1 MFGKFHRYNSR
12 NREYIQTS
20 GVEDQLIINSGNNEL
35 SIASKTDIN
44 RKRVDPRSQV
54 TTGLIGWWRIDEG
67 TGAFINDSSGIG
79 SHGLINSTVNWTPGY
94 LGKTAEFVNTVT
106 NYINITPYV
115 SNFNQL
121 SQASFSVAF
130 WFRIT
135 ASAGSQQT
143 FITLYESTTTNK
155 YLIILRRPTSYLGGI
170 YANMISF
177 AFWGNDGHST
187 TAITDNKWHHFAGTY
202 DYNSSAGTGTR
213 KIYIDGNL
221 ESTEN
226 SINPLNFVPN
236 TFKIANFDNGSG
248 GLDGCINDMRIY
260 NRGLTAGEVSTIYN
274 LDSGDISKLTSNIS
288 AINTYTNQA
297 RNTSALIYNQPA
309 FFNNSGIVG
318 PAGDLISPAQPTR
331 ADSLV
336 AWWPLNEGAGSVA
349 YDKSGQNNT
358 LTYAG
363 TGGAV
368 WDNAPPIGPYF
379 SMDNNDQLATRSISS
394 VDDLK
399 ITSAFSVC
407 IWAKSN
413 QATWSN
419 FGVLMNNR
427 INTTTNATFILSP
440 NSGDTTI
447 SFFSSAIND
456 TSYNITSNSI
466 FDITQWTH
474 YCGVYD
480 GNELRLYINGILDPN
495 KLQQQIPL
503 LPVTNPVYLGYDIA
517 GSARYLN
524 GGLADSRIYNTA
536 LTSQEIISIMAE
548 RLQVTPRNINASRIT
563 WWPCNDGYDGRIMDY
578 SGGNRHCTLLN
589 NPVIQYTGPN
599 GNKALKLDSTKSQWA
614 NTVTTYS
621 LTSDLGVTNKFTVS
635 AWLKSAGST
644 WNVDGA
650 GVSNRSASG
659 STYGF
664 IMHPNAGTKTMTFFI
679 NTTAGGSI
687 TSPAVDDIT
696 IWHHY
701 VGVYDGAYLRLYIDG
716 IQVATPVVR
725 TNNVASTSLPI
736 RLGGDYSSGNRYL
749 NGEVSDVQLFNIAL
763 EPEEVSSIYNTTYTD
778 YTETQTSEL
787 VPRIDPEPSPA
798 SSKTLQLQLTGQA
811 FANTTFVTDYSGNQ
825 HHANIPV
832 TSSVTYSAVSV
843 ISGVGPRSLL
853 FNGTTGYLICDGIRN
868 NSWAYKG
875 VLGQTP
881 RSFTCWINPTSL
893 ASTRTILSYGSGTG
907 QSRGLFDIFLDT
919 AGNVNVNLDNSGSS
933 YVIKWDTRLL
943 INTWQHLAFT
953 LDQYGIMKCYKG
965 TTSQQPATS
974 NIATITNGLDT
985 SALQVWLPF
994 DDSFNGSTLV
1004 YDKSGSGNNGTLSSS
1019 AYITPGFGKF
1029 GNNVLQ
1035 LSGSSSAVT
1044 TAYLPTLNSAFSWS
1058 IWVYPTTQAI
1068 EQPIISVTD
1077 NDGFWEASEFV
1088 YEIASDNVLKI
1099 GQNGAFGVGSNTA
1112 GPLIQSN
1119 IWTHLGLTYNGS
1131 GTYNIYVNGALT
1143 TTRANTSVVA
1153 PVGSTLTF
1161 GRYGSGTSPSASNAF
1176 FTGYMADFRAYNTA
1190 LNSNQVANLYYN
1202 NLTDRV
1208 NTAFASSSNL
1218 QIGLGVVS
1226 SPYSASYYS
1235 GYMDDI
1241 RLYEGALLQ
1250 SDIVNIWNGG
1260 SGSNSQVTPITNGP
1274 KLDLELIPLQGA
1286 EYPTTSVGYQA
1297 PALLSSAFGTV
1308 FSNKTITLI
1317 PTSAS
1322 NYTWTTTNTVSWPP
1336 DSITGHTKV
1345 FFGAGQIDDAKF
1357 DLTGSNALVNSFTY
1371 YGTSYTYISACTN
1384 GHFSIGTPSDTNYNP
1399 TYALHYSLRR
1409 ISMFFND
1416 LMVTSTE
1423 SPNGVYYGYKT
1434 ETSANDVCV
1443 VTYYGI
1449 ANLSNT
1455 GSRSN
1460 CQVKLYLNNSTT
1472 PGRIV
1477 MSFGTVQATNAVVG
1491 ISNGTTPT
1499 DGISQGANLAVS
1511 ANTSIINYNANTSII
1526 PDSIFAS
1533 STALY
1538 NFSPTQT
1545 NAYYYGVDS
1554 NATPFYLRSGLVG
1567 WWKLD
1572 EQAGNT
1578 YYDISGTN
1586 QNGTFTGSSSSIQRM
1601 VGPYNTTC
1609 LNLEGND
1616 RYISVYNGS
1625 SFPVTSSNLSI
1636 SAWFNSSNISASR
1649 AILGLNTTGG
1659 LDRLPVFV
1667 TTSGT
1672 IQVLN
1677 GATSITSTTPV
1688 PVGCWNHLCI
1698 TATSADPVSNIR
1710 VYLNSQLYASSTTSN
1725 TFASSDKLFIGSE
1738 LDTATPSD
1746 FYIGQIADV
1755 RLYNRKLSDNDVR
1768 QLYNWSP
1775 GLTTQTATGTYALDL
1790 FGSQTSLTYSRRVE
1804 YTPAPGNSNAVAVAC
1819 WIEPSIIG
1827 THTIASSKSASTR
1840 ANGDWEFQL
1849 VSPGYDVLK
1858 GWWLLNEGT
1867 GTTCYNLASTN
1878 YNGAI
1883 TGSTTWLDAPRG
1895 NKGMTFNGSSIYVTL
1910 DTGTGTGLS
1919 SVLAGNVISTSA
1931 WFYPATVSGTI
1942 ISFTTVAGGLTS
1954 YSIFIDASGYI
1965 SLNAGGSTITTSRLL
1980 TINTWNFIAVTITG
1994 TTYNIYH
2001 NSGEPFAT
2009 GTLSGQLTI
2018 NTTDKCII
2026 GAIIPFSSPFTQ
2038 FSGQI
2043 ADTRMW
2049 NSVLTQPKIHDI
2061 YYGNQYLYGSIT
2073 ISNELYTVYDKTPLE
2088 LNKWYHVGFQYN
2100 AKPAI
2105 LTLFLDGILVQQTQ
2119 LSYIS
2124 AGQPALTSSNIV
2136 IGAINRS
2143 SGTLSQYFQ
2152 GRISDFKQYNTLLS
2166 PAEYTKLAYG
2176 QNQQTFKLDTSIIPS
2191 NNKYTLDSLVDAG
2204 TKYAGSGG
2212 QAGSTYVNV
2221 YGNML
2226 AQQPG
2231 PYGNELLFDGINDYL
2246 DISGAYLT
2254 RAYNRVF
2261 SLGGWVM
2268 PSPGPEFPP
2277 VADTVNMADSRRN
2290 MPGIAYNGYIYVV
2303 GGYSGSAYYNYAGRF
2318 DGTTWIAETARTF
2331 TTAREACAVALYGSL
2346 IYMTGGSNGSAL
2358 ASVVTYNGTTW
2369 TTLATTLPTAVFNH
2383 SSITLGSFLYS
2394 IGGNTGS
2401 ALTSSVNRF
2410 NGTAWSSAPALNI
2423 PRDGASSVLY
2433 NGKIYCIGGR
2443 INTSSNESTATV
2455 EVFDGTSWT
2464 FGPPLTGPRRNFM
2477 CSTDGRY
2484 IYVAGGVYNFYT
2496 DAQNSFTIERF
2507 DGVRWQLLP
2516 YQTNISRLYAP
2527 AVFYSN
2533 RMYMIGGYNQSSSTI
2548 NSVEYMTIP
2557 TDTGTVQSYATSTT
2571 ETIRSAG
2578 HCVYNGQLYIIG
2590 GFTGSASVNTVKRWD
2605 GVSWTI
2611 ESGNIG
2617 TARYSIG
2624 CAVSGGFIY
2633 IVGGFNGT
2641 TYYNTVQRYSIAG
2654 GWVTMA
2660 NYPLSVASVSLVVY
2674 NGKLYGIGGNT
2685 AATTQTSNIYVY
2697 NDSLDIW
2704 TVVTT
2709 MITARTE
2716 TSCMVYNNN
2725 IHICGGVNGSTA
2737 LSTTEIFNGGS
2748 VRAGVALAGT
2758 CRGGF
2763 GITINGFIYIFGG
2776 IYAGT
2781 SSSGTIQRY
2790 DDISWTALSQ
2800 TLLVGR
2806 HYAIGGFVNN
2816 RLYLTGGIRTG
2827 GTTISTTELIQVS
2840 GVIIS
2845 KANATTYTC
2854 YSLSYDYVL
2863 NSYVFEVGIGED
2875 RVYISAPALRYQY
2888 SHVMAVCSGNDGV
2901 ISLYLNGVL
2910 AKSLALADQ
2919 LSFRGLINISSNLP
2933 VLIGKRTGDD
2943 GSLFAGKLT
2952 DIRVY
2957 EMALTAEK
2965 IKAIISAVPAGTVT
2979 IPQDLDNTSETL
2991 AKYPRLANG
3000 LICWLSGED
3009 IPASGTKITDHSGQ
3023 NIRGILQGNTTST
3036 QGRLVGSRSITFD
3049 GTGDF
3054 INIVQPSQINLKQS
3068 ALSVAFWFKFT
3079 NASASATESIFSLRG
3094 AKSAGNSFDIYR
3106 VSGTNQVIAD
3116 FYADTDTTSPQVINN
3131 TSWHHFIVTF
3141 NGGQTTGIR
3150 RTYIDGVL
3158 LSTGTSKAWLAYSTV
3173 PTTCYIGNNSDNN
3186 YFSGQLEDFRIYNR
3200 ELSQS
3205 EIKLLYGTGTQ
3216 PLYNTASIQQSYSTG
3231 TPNQSAQIT
3240 RYVFNNKGQVIN
3252 IPLPTIQRD
3261 NLICHYP
3268 FSKLASRENN
3278 GLDGN
3283 GKIPDENWKS
3293 KPLANYKASSYLSNL
3308 NIAIPYNP
3316 ADINNTQITGSGL
3329 YFDTTANLD
3338 ISSGLVLNN
3347 SRDWSMAFYSQ
3358 VANTSANLSLVSYT
3372 AGTTVNNTAFFVNVG
3387 NNNELV
3393 YRVGA
3398 STDYSTGCYLE
3409 TGVRAHLALTKGTV
3423 YSTSNV
3429 VSLYKDGKL
3438 AYRKQI
3444 TLDYDG
3450 TSIIKLGPAE
3460 GYMDDYRIYSS
3471 ALTPGQV
3478 ATISGGQDISGPAH
3492 HWTFDPALINPGTTP
3507 AYGSN
3512 IVIDMGSAGIS
3523 LALSNVTLQNRFT
3536 STDINSANIAVGP
3549 GCASFNGTTS
3559 FAQAQSPGILRDNP
3573 RSILFWM
3580 RLASNASPAS
3590 AQRLLDY
3597 GDASQAGGQFAISRA
3612 TSSKI
3617 AVNTGS
3623 SGQTVLSSQVIN
3635 DTAWHHVGVIVLP
3648 PGNNTIGNIGTTQ
3661 NIRIYVD
3668 GINTTD
3674 MTTLGTTQLQTS
3686 KTANAQIDWITVGK
3700 ANNTNA
3706 NYYSGLLDDVRIY
3719 DVALTPAEITGLYN
3733 KWV

>member
-1 MFGKFHRYNSR
+1 MFGTFHRYNSR

-20 GVEDQLIINSGNNEL
+20 GVEDQLIIDNGNNEL
-35 SIASKTDIN
+35 SIVSKTDIN
-44 RKRVDPRSQV
+44 RKRIDPRSQV
-54 TTGLIGWWRIDEG
+54 TSGLIGWWRIDEG
-67 TGAFINDSSGIG
+67 TGAFINDSSGFG
-79 SHGLINSTVNWTPGY
+79 SHGLINSIINWTPGY
-94 LGKTAEFVNTVT
+94 LGKTVEFVNTGT

-135 ASAGSQQT
+135 ASAGSQQA
-143 FITLYESTTTNK
+143 FLSLYESTTANK
-155 YLIILRRPTSYLGGI
+155 FLTILRRPTSFAGGI
-170 YANMISF
+170 YANMITF

-187 TAITDNKWHHFAGTY
+187 TAITDNKWHYFAGTFA
-202 DYNSSAGTGTR
+202 YNGLTGTR
-213 KIYIDGNL
+213 RIYIDGNL
-221 ESTEN
+221 ESTEPG
-226 SINPLNFVPN
+226 INPLNFTPN
-236 TFKIANFDNGSG
+236 TFRLANFDASN

-260 NRGLTAGEVSTIYN
+260 NRALTAGEVSTLYN
-274 LDSGDISKLTSNIS
+274 LGSSDISKLTSNIS
-288 AINTYTNQA
+288 GQYTYANPA
-297 RNTSALIYNQPA
+297 RNTNSLISNQPA

-318 PAGDLISPAQPTR
+318 PTGDLISPYQPTR

-336 AWWPLNEGAGSVA
+336 AWWPLNEGAGTIA
-349 YDKSGQNNT
+349 YDKSGQSNL

-368 WDNAPPIGPYF
+368 WDNDPQIGPYF
-379 SMDNNDQLATRSISS
+379 SMDNNDQLATRSLSS
-394 VDDLK
+394 VNDLK
-399 ITSAFSVC
+399 ITSSFTVC
-407 IWAKSN
+407 LWAKSN

-419 FGVLMNNR
+419 FGVFMNNR

-440 NSGDTTI
+440 NSGATTI
-447 SFFSSAIND
+447 SFFSSAING
-456 TSYNITSNSI
+456 TSYSITSNSI
-466 FDITQWTH
+466 YDITKWTH

-495 KLQQQIPL
+495 TLQQQIPL

-517 GSARYLN
+517 GSARYFN
-524 GGLADSRIYNTA
+524 GGLTDSRIYNTA
-536 LTSQEIISIMAE
+536 LTSQEIMSIMDE
-548 RLQVTPRNINASRIT
+548 RQQVTLRNINANLIA

-578 SGGNRHCTLLN
+578 SGSNRHCTLQN

-599 GNKALKLDSTKSQWA
+599 GSKALKLDSTKSQWA

-621 LTSDLGVTNKFTVS
+621 LTTDFGVTNKFTVS
-635 AWLKSAGST
+635 VWLKSAGTT

-650 GVSNRSASG
+650 GVSHRAQSG
-659 STYGF
+659 STYVF
-664 IMHPNAGTKTMTFFI
+664 IMHPNAGTKTLTFYMV
-679 NTTAGGSI
+679 TAAGGSI
-687 TSPAVDDIT
+687 TSPVIDDIT

-736 RLGGDYSSGNRYL
+736 RLGGDYNGGNRYI
-749 NGEVSDVQLFNIAL
+749 NGEVSDVRLFNIAL
-763 EPEEVSSIYNTTYTD
+763 EPEEVSSLYDATYTN
-778 YTETQTSEL
+778 YTDIQSSQL
-787 VPRIDPEPSPA
+787 VPRMDPDPIPA

-825 HHANIPV
+825 RHANIPV
-832 TSSVTYSAVSV
+832 VSSVTYSTVSV

-853 FNGTTGYLICDGIRN
+853 FNGTTGYLVCDGIKN

-875 VLGQTP
+875 ILGQTP
-881 RSFTCWINPTSL
+881 RSFTCWLNPVSL
-893 ASTRTILSYGSGTG
+893 ASTRSILSYGSGTG

-933 YVIKWDTRLL
+933 YVIKWDTRLQ
-943 INTWQHLAFT
+943 INTWQHIAIT
-953 LDQYGIMKCYKG
+953 MDQYGTFKCYGG
-965 TTSQQPATS
+965 TPSQQPTMS

-985 SALQVWLPF
+985 SALQTWIPF
-994 DDSFNGSTLV
+994 DDSFNGTNIV
-1004 YDKSGSGNNGTLSSS
+1004 YDKSGNGNNGTMTSS

-1044 TAYLPTLNSAFSWS
+1044 TAYLPALNSAFSWS
-1058 IWVYPTTQAI
+1058 IWVYPTTQSV

-1119 IWTHLGLTYNGS
+1119 TWTHLGLTYSGS
-1131 GTYNIYVNGALT
+1131 GTYNIYVNGALS
-1143 TTRANTSVVA
+1143 TTRANTSVA
-1153 PVGSTLTF
+1153 GPVGSTLTF

-1176 FTGYMADFRAYNTA
+1176 FTGYMADFRAYNTTLSA
-1190 LNSNQVANLYYN
+1190 NQVANLYFN

-1208 NTAFASSSNL
+1208 NTAFSVSSNL
-1218 QIGLGVVS
+1218 QIGLGVSS
-1226 SPYSASYYS
+1226 SPYSANYYS

-1260 SGSNSQVTPITNGP
+1260 SGSNIQVTPISSG
-1274 KLDLELIPLQGA
+1274 LGMDLELIPQQGT
-1286 EYPTTSVGYQA
+1286 EYQTFIPTINYQA
-1297 PALLSSAFGTV
+1297 PALLSSAFGTL
-1308 FSNKTITLI
+1308 FSNKTITFT
-1317 PTSAS
+1317 PANATTYSFTS
-1322 NYTWTTTNTVSWPP
+1322 TNTVSWPP
-1336 DSITGHTKV
+1336 DTITGHTKV
-1345 FFGAGQIDDAKF
+1345 YFGAGTIDDAKF

-1371 YGTSYTYISACTN
+1371 YGTSYSYIGVCTN
-1384 GHFSIGTPSDTNYNP
+1384 GHFSIGIPSDTNYSP
-1399 TYALHYSLRR
+1399 TYAIHYSLRR

-1416 LMVTSTE
+1416 LMVISTE
-1423 SPNGVYYGYKT
+1423 SPNGVYYGFKT
-1434 ETSANDVCV
+1434 ESATNDVCI
-1443 VTYYGI
+1443 VTYYSI
-1449 ANLSNT
+1449 ANLNNT
-1455 GSRSN
+1455 ASRSN
-1460 CQVKLYLNNSTT
+1460 CQVKLYLNNSIT

-1477 MSFGTVQATNAVVG
+1477 MSFGTVQTTNALVG
-1491 ISNGTTPT
+1491 ISNGSTPT

-1511 ANTSIINYNANTSII
+1511 ANTTVINYNANTAII
-1526 PDSIFAS
+1526 PDSIFA
-1533 STALY
+1533 TNTTLY

-1545 NAYYYGVDS
+1545 NGYYYGIDS
-1554 NATPFYLRSGLVG
+1554 NTTPFYLRSGLVG

-1572 EQAGNT
+1572 ELTGNT
-1578 YYDISGTN
+1578 YYDISGTGPN
-1586 QNGTFTGSSSSIQRM
+1586 NGTFTGTSSSIQRM
-1601 VGPYNTTC
+1601 VSPYNTTC
-1609 LNLEGND
+1609 LNLEGID
-1616 RYISVYNGS
+1616 RYISVINGGT
-1625 SFPVTSSNLSI
+1625 FPVTGSNLSI
-1636 SAWFNSSNISASR
+1636 SAWFNCSNISATRS
-1649 AILGLNTTGG
+1649 ILGINTTGG
-1659 LDRLPVFV
+1659 ADRLPVFI
-1667 TTSGT
+1667 TTTGN

-1677 GATSITSTTPV
+1677 GSTSITSTTPV
-1688 PVGCWNHLCI
+1688 PVGSWNNLCI

-1725 TFASSDKLFIGSE
+1725 TFVATDKFFIGSE
-1738 LDTATPSD
+1738 LDTATVSD

-1790 FGSQTSLTYSRRVE
+1790 FGSQTSLTYSRRIE
-1804 YTPAPGNSNAVAVAC
+1804 YTPAPGNSNAIAVAC
-1819 WIEPSIIG
+1819 WVDPQMIG
-1827 THTIASSKSASTR
+1827 THTIASSKSSGARS
-1840 ANGDWEFQL
+1840 NGDWAFQL
-1849 VSPGYDVLK
+1849 VSPAYDALK

-1878 YNGAI
+1878 YNGTI
-1883 TGSTTWLDAPRG
+1883 TGSTSWLDAPRG

-1910 DTGTGTGLS
+1910 DSGTGTGLS
-1919 SVLAGNVISTSA
+1919 SVLAGNVFSASA
-1931 WFYPATVSGTI
+1931 WFYPTIVSAMIT
-1942 ISFTTVAGGLTS
+1942 SFTTISGGLTS
-1954 YSIFIDASGYI
+1954 CSIYIDATSNI
-1965 SLNAGGSTITTSRLL
+1965 SLNAGGSTITTSRQISL
-1980 TINTWNFIAVTITG
+1980 NTWNFIAVTITG

-2001 NSGEPFAT
+2001 NASDAFAT

-2026 GAIIPFSSPFTQ
+2026 GAQLPFASPFSQ
-2038 FSGQI
+2038 FAGQI
-2043 ADTRMW
+2043 ADVRMW
-2049 NSVLTQPKIHDI
+2049 SRVLTQPEIHDI

-2073 ISNELYTVYDKTPLE
+2073 INNELYTIYDKTPME

-2100 AKPAI
+2100 ANPAS
-2105 LTLFLDGILVQQTQ
+2105 LNLFLDGIEVQQTQ
-2119 LSYIS
+2119 LYYIS
-2124 AGQPALTSSNIV
+2124 AGQPALTASNIV

-2152 GRISDFKQYNTLLS
+2152 GRISDFKQYNNIL
-2166 PAEYTKLAYG
+2166 PPVEYTKLAYG
-2176 QNQQTFKLDTSIIPS
+2176 QNQQSFKLDTSIIPG
-2191 NNKYTLDSLVDAG
+2191 NNKYTLDSLTDAG

-2221 YGNML
+2221 YGNMI
-2226 AQQPG
+2226 AQQHG
-2231 PYGNELLFDGINDYL
+2231 PYGNELIFDGINDYL
-2246 DISGAYLT
+2246 DISSSYLT

-2268 PSPGPEFPP
+2268 PAPGPEFHP
-2277 VADTVNMADSRRN
+2277 VMDTVNMADSRRN
-2290 MPGIAYNGYIYVV
+2290 MPGISYNGYIYVV

-2331 TTAREACAVALYGSL
+2331 TTAREACAVALYSNL
-2346 IYMTGGSNGSAL
+2346 IYMTGGNNGSAL
-2358 ASVVTYNGTTW
+2358 NSVVTYNGTTW
-2369 TTLATTLPTAVFNH
+2369 TTLATTLPNAIFNH
-2383 SSITLGSFLYS
+2383 SSVTLGSFLYS

-2401 ALTSSVNRF
+2401 ALTASVNRF
-2410 NGTAWSSAPALNI
+2410 NGTSWTSAPALNI
-2423 PRDGASSVLY
+2423 PRDWGASVLY

-2464 FGPPLTGPRRNFM
+2464 FGPPLTGPRRSFM

-2484 IYVAGGVYNFYT
+2484 IYVAGGVYNLYG
-2496 DAQNSFTIERF
+2496 DSQYSYTIERF
-2507 DGVRWQLLP
+2507 DGVRWQLLQ
-2516 YQTNISRLYAP
+2516 YQTNITRIYAP
-2527 AVFYSN
+2527 AVFYNN
-2533 RMYMIGGYNQSSSTI
+2533 RIYMIGGYTQVSDAV

-2557 TDTGTVQSYATSTT
+2557 TDTGAVQSYATSTT

-2578 HCVYNGQLYIIG
+2578 HCIYNGQLYIIG
-2590 GFTGSASVNTVKRWD
+2590 GFTGSASVNTFKRWN
-2605 GVSWTI
+2605 GVNWSVDT
-2611 ESGNIG
+2611 GNIG

-2624 CAVSGGFIY
+2624 CAVFGGFIY

-2641 TYYNTVQRYSIAG
+2641 TYYNIVQRYSIST
-2654 GWVTMA
+2654 GWVTM
-2660 NYPLSVASVSLVVY
+2660 NVYPLSIASVSLVVY

-2685 AATTQTSNIYVY
+2685 AATTQTANIYVY
-2697 NDSLDIW
+2697 NDSLDSW

-2709 MITARTE
+2709 MSTARTE

-2725 IHICGGVNGSTA
+2725 IHICGGVNVSTA
-2737 LSTTEIFNGGS
+2737 LSTTEIFNGGT
-2748 VRAGVALAGT
+2748 VRSGPALAGT
-2758 CRGGF
+2758 TRGGF
-2763 GITINGFIYIFGG
+2763 GITINGFVYIFGG

-2790 DDISWTALSQ
+2790 DDISWSTTGQ

-2806 HYAIGGFVNN
+2806 HYASGGFVNN
-2816 RLYLTGGIRTG
+2816 RLYLTGGIRTVG
-2827 GTTISTTELIQVS
+2827 ITTAITELVQVS
-2840 GVIIS
+2840 SAILS
-2845 KANATTYTC
+2845 KANATTFTC
-2854 YSLSYDYVL
+2854 YSLSYDYIL

-2875 RVYISAPALRYQY
+2875 RVYISAPAPRYQY

-2910 AKSLALADQ
+2910 AKSIALSDQ
-2919 LSFRGLINISSNLP
+2919 LSYRGLINISSNLP

-2957 EMALTAEK
+2957 EMALTGPK
-2965 IKAIISAVPAGTVT
+2965 IKAMLSTQTTGTTQLV
-2979 IPQDLDNTSETL
+2979 QDLTNTSETL

-3009 IPASGTKITDHSGQ
+3009 IPASGTKLTDHSGK
-3023 NIRGILQGNTTST
+3023 NVRSILQGNTTST
-3036 QGRLVGSRSITFD
+3036 QGRISGSRSIVFD
-3049 GTGDF
+3049 GNGDF

-3068 ALSVAFWFKFT
+3068 ALTVAFWFKFT
-3079 NASASATESIFSLRG
+3079 NASALATESIFSLRG
-3094 AKSAGNSFDIYR
+3094 AKSANNSFDIYR
-3106 VSGTNQVIAD
+3106 ASGTNQVIAD
-3116 FYADTDTTSPQVINN
+3116 FYADTDVTSPQVINN
-3131 TSWHHFIVTF
+3131 TNWHHFIVTF
-3141 NGGQTTGIR
+3141 NGGQTTGTR

-3158 LSTGTSKAWLAYSTV
+3158 LSQTTNGRTWLNYSTV

-3186 YFSGQLEDFRIYNR
+3186 YFNGQLEDFRIYNR

-3216 PLYNTASIQQSYSTG
+3216 PLYNTGVIQQYSSTS
-3231 TPNQSAQIT
+3231 TQQSQTT
-3240 RYVFNNKGQVIN
+3240 RYVFNNKGHVIN

-3268 FSKLASRENN
+3268 FSKLASRNNN
-3278 GLDGN
+3278 GIDGD
-3283 GKIPDENWKS
+3283 GKIPDENWRA
-3293 KPLANYKASSYLSNL
+3293 KPLANYKASSFLSNT
-3308 NIAIPYNP
+3308 NITIPYNP
-3316 ADINNTQITGSGL
+3316 ANINNTQITGSGL

-3338 ISSGLVLNN
+3338 ISSELALNN
-3347 SRDWSMAFYSQ
+3347 SRDWSMSFFSQ
-3358 VANTSANLSLVSYT
+3358 IANTAANLSLVSYT
-3372 AGTTVNNTAFFVNVG
+3372 AATTANNTAFFVNVG
-3387 NNNELV
+3387 NNNEVV
-3393 YRVGA
+3393 YRVGT
-3398 STDYSTGCYLE
+3398 STDYNTGCYLE
-3409 TGVRAHLALTKGTV
+3409 TGIKSHLALTKGTI

-3444 TLDYDG
+3444 TLGYDG
-3450 TSIIKLGPAE
+3450 TSNIKLGPAE
-3460 GYMDDYRIYSS
+3460 GYMDDFRIYSS
-3471 ALTPGQV
+3471 QLTSGQI
-3478 ATISGGQDISGPAH
+3478 ATISGGQDISGPVH
-3492 HWTFDPALINPGTTP
+3492 HWSFDPALINPVATP

-3512 IVIDMGSAGIS
+3512 IVIDQGAAGIP
-3523 LALSNVTLQNRFT
+3523 LALSNVTIQNRFT
-3536 STDINSANIAVGP
+3536 SADINSANIAIGP
-3549 GCASFNGTTS
+3549 GCALFNGTIS

-3580 RLASNASPAS
+3580 RLASNASPVS
-3590 AQRLLDY
+3590 NQRLIDY
-3597 GDASQAGGQFAISRA
+3597 GDAGNVGCQFAISRN
-3612 TSSKI
+3612 TTSKI
-3617 AVNTGS
+3617 AVSTGS
-3623 SGQTVLSSQVIN
+3623 SGQTVLSSQTIN

-3674 MTTLGTTQLQTS
+3674 MTTLGTAQLQTS
-3686 KTANAQIDWITVGK
+3686 KTSNTVLDWITIGK
-3700 ANNTNA
+3700 ANNANA
-3706 NYYSGLLDDVRIY
+3706 NYYSGLLDDIRIY
-3719 DVALTPAEITGLYN
+3719 DVALTPAEIAGIYN